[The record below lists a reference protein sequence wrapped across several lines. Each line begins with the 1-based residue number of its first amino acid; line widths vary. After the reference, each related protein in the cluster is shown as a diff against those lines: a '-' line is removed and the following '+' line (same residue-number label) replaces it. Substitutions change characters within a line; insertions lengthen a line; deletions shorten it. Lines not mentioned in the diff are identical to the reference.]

1 MCSSRR
7 LTSYDSDKARAFLSI
22 ALHLVGGM
30 ACDGSM
36 VYIFGSVGSCWCW
49 LLQALCTPRATSYT
63 VEKVET
69 PLTHHW
75 EGWTLHT
82 AETAGHYTP
91 LRRLDTAH
99 CWDGWTLYTS
109 EKAVN
114 YTPFLYGR
122 DSLIVLCMLGRM
134 QALVLCVPDE
144 HIHVQLAALQK

>member
-1 MCSSRR
+1 MGYNIS
-7 LTSYDSDKARAFLSI
+7 LKLYVLIEKAYFIRQRQGKGILI
-22 ALHLVGGM
+22 H
-30 ACDGSM
+30 
-36 VYIFGSVGSCWCW
+36 
-49 LLQALCTPRATSYT
+49 RATLGRWHGLRWKHGLHIWLSWQLLLLVTSGSLHATCHFLYR
-63 VEKVET
+63 
-69 PLTHHW
+69 W
-75 EGWTLHT
+75 EGGNTT
-82 AETAGHYTP
+82 DTP